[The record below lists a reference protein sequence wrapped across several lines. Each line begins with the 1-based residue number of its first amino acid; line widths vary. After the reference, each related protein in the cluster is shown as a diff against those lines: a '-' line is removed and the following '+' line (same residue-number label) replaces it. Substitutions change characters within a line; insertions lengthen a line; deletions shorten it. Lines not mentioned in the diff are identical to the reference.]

1 MGLPYGQPDLIYF
14 LYGLSFV
21 LLAAVC
27 AAIHDRARQRL
38 PWLWLGM
45 FGVAHGA
52 NEWLDLFA
60 ISLGDH
66 PVFSGA
72 RLAVLTISFLCLLN
86 FGIQGL
92 ASQRVRLPARWVY
105 PVLAVLFVAA
115 GGWHADGPAPSAAG
129 GLALSVAEGLNGAV
143 RYAFGFTGALAA
155 AGALGLAARTTPR
168 RYDFALGAAAL
179 AMAVYAASLGIAV
192 PGTLPL
198 PPDGADTAPQ
208 SAAAL
213 VIPLLRG
220 ICVLSMSSGIWLYY
234 RRSGELPVPA
244 EELSSGMGFGLRLV
258 LISSVVLGAAF
269 VLTEFFGHAAD
280 RGVRRELSIQAETV
294 AASINP
300 ERIRHVRTGSAET
313 REREEHR
320 LISQLWRIDAA
331 DPKLRGLYLLLPDE
345 GRAMRAI
352 GSSTVDAGLALRG
365 VEGAAA
371 ESRRPYAEHA
381 EALAGLFASGR
392 SLVVGLSGESGK
404 DTVSAFAAVRDT
416 DTAEVLA
423 ALGLDI
429 DGAVRRERVA
439 AYRVVAI
446 AIALLIAMG
455 TLGFEVSRQRL
466 WLSSRIAKAERRRL
480 AEAQRLARVGSWVY
494 DPATDH
500 MTWSEETCRI
510 FGLPPDRET
519 PRRFHEFAAM
529 FAPEDHE
536 AVEAA
541 LRGGRDDALGV
552 ERALR
557 VNWADGAV
565 RHVNFKAEL
574 LGRRGDSGPVL
585 QGTLQD
591 VTERWEAGQALR
603 QSEERLRLH
612 VEHLPLAVI
621 EWDLDFI
628 VSRWN
633 PAAERIFGYG
643 ADRMIGRSAGILF
656 PQDVMERVH
665 ETWRE
670 VSGGSGNRSVTANL
684 TADSRT
690 IRCEWYNTPLT
701 TPDGTVIG
709 VASLVDDITQ
719 REAVEA
725 ELRLAATTFETDEAI
740 MITAADG
747 RILRVNEA
755 FSRITGYRQE
765 DVVGRTP
772 RMFKSGLHGAG
783 FYREVWR
790 SLERTGRWQG
800 EIWNR
805 RRNGEVY
812 PERKTITAVRSAAG
826 ELTHYVAISSD
837 ISELKRTE
845 EKIRQ
850 LAYYDSLTGL
860 PNRSL
865 VFERLAQQM
874 KAARRAGTYGAL
886 LFMDLD
892 YFKTLNDSLGHH
904 MGDRLL
910 VQVAERLR
918 NCMEDEE
925 AAARLGGD
933 EFVVLLAPVKPSA
946 SVAAGQAIV
955 HARRV
960 RELLSAPFQLDDY
973 VHSVSVSIG
982 IALFPDGADTADDV
996 IKRADTAMY
1005 VAKNEGRDGI
1015 RFYESAMEAV
1025 VRGRLELEKALRKA
1039 LANDE
1044 FEVYYQPQ
1052 MLGDGRVVGAEAL
1065 IRWFHPERGAISPDR
1080 FIPVCEQN
1088 GMILRVGA
1096 IVLRRACACLAEMH
1110 GQGLTLPKLSV
1121 NVSPRQFM
1129 RSDLMSQL
1137 EQFCLENGVSP
1148 AHLCLELTEGVLLNH
1163 TDLAVAQIGRLKN
1176 LGVSFSIDDFGT
1188 GYSSLAYLKHLPL
1201 DDLKIASAFVRD
1213 LERDS
1218 NDAAIV
1224 ETIVSMA
1231 RHLGLDVIAEGVETQ
1246 GQAEI
1251 LERYGCHRFQGNYF
1265 ARPMP
1270 KDDFIRFVAERQ
1282 RPG

>member
-1 MGLPYGQPDLIYF
+1 MALPYGQPDLIYF
-14 LYGLSFV
+14 FYGLSFI
-21 LLAAVC
+21 LLAAIC
-27 AAIHDRARQRL
+27 GAIHDRSRQRL

-60 ISLGDH
+60 ASLGDH
-66 PVFSGA
+66 PVFAWA
-72 RLAVLTISFLCLLN
+72 RSLVLTISFLCLLH
-86 FGIQGL
+86 FGVHGLVSQG
-92 ASQRVRLPARWVY
+92 VRLPVRRVY
-105 PVLAVLFVAA
+105 LVLAILFAAAA
-115 GGWHADGPAPSAAG
+115 GGHAAAG
-129 GLALSVAEGLNGAV
+129 FTSNPTEGLNGIV
-143 RYAFGFTGALAA
+143 RYALGLPGALAA
-155 AGALGLAARTTPR
+155 VGALGLAARTEQG
-168 RYDFALGAAAL
+168 RYDFALAAAAV
-179 AMAVYAASLGIAV
+179 AMALYALSLGGAV
-192 PGTLPL
+192 TGAPPFPPAL
-198 PPDGADTAPQ
+198 PP
-208 SAAAL
+208 L
-213 VIPLLRG
+213 PLLRTV
-220 ICVLSMSSGIWLYY
+220 CMLSLGAGIWLHYH
-234 RRSGELPVPA
+234 RSGELPVPA
-244 EELSSGMGFGLRLV
+244 EELSSGIGFGLRLV
-258 LISSVVLGAAF
+258 LISSFVLGAAF
-269 VLTEFFGHAAD
+269 VLTELFGDAAD

-300 ERIRHVRTGSAET
+300 ERIRHLHAENADL
-313 REREEHR
+313 RERDKHW
-320 LISQLWRIDAA
+320 LATQLRRIDAA
-331 DPKLRGLYLLLPDE
+331 DPKLKGLYLLVPEE
-345 GRAMRAI
+345 GGAMRSI
-352 GSSTVDAGLALRG
+352 GSSVDDTGRP
-365 VEGAAA
+365 
-371 ESRRPYAEHA
+371 RRDADGGSWPKAEHT
-381 EALAGLFASGR
+381 EALAGLFASGQ
-392 SLVVGLSGESGK
+392 SSVVGLSGADSH

-416 DTAEVLA
+416 ERGEILA
-423 ALGLDI
+423 ALGLEI
-429 DGAVRRERVA
+429 DGTVRRERVA
-439 AYRVVAI
+439 GYRLIAI

-494 DPATDH
+494 DPAKDR

-510 FGLPPDRET
+510 FGLPPDGEVPHRYQ
-519 PRRFHEFAAM
+519 EFAAL
-529 FAPEDHE
+529 FVPEDRE
-536 AVEAA
+536 VVGVA
-541 LRGGRDDALGV
+541 LRGGCDDALGV
-552 ERALR
+552 ERPLR
-557 VNWADGAV
+557 VKRTDDTV
-565 RHVNFKAEL
+565 RHVNFKAER
-574 LGRRGDSGPVL
+574 LGRRGDRGPVL

-591 VTERWEAGQALR
+591 VTELWEAGQALR

-643 ADRMIGRSAGILF
+643 AEQMIGRSAGILF
-656 PQDVMERVH
+656 PQDVLEQV
-665 ETWRE
+665 EEIWRD
-670 VSGGSGNRSVTANL
+670 VSGGAGNHVVTANL
-684 TADSRT
+684 TADGRI

-740 MITAADG
+740 LIAAADG
-747 RILRVNEA
+747 RILRVNAA
-755 FSRITGYRQE
+755 FSRITGYRE
-765 DVVGRTP
+765 EEVVGRNP
-772 RMFKSGLHGAG
+772 RLFKSGLHGAE

-790 SLERTGRWQG
+790 SLEQTGRWHG

-805 RRNGEVY
+805 RKNGEIY
-812 PERKTITAVRSAAG
+812 PERKTITAVRSADG
-826 ELTHYVAISSD
+826 TVTHYVAISSD

-865 VFERLAQQM
+865 VFERLTQQIE
-874 KAARRAGTYGAL
+874 AARRSGTYGAL

-910 VQVAERLR
+910 VQVAERLK
-918 NCMEDEE
+918 NCMADEE

-933 EFVVLLAPVKPSA
+933 EFVIVLAPVKPSA

-955 HARRV
+955 QARRV

-973 VHSVSVSIG
+973 VHYVSVSIG
-982 IALFPDGADTADDV
+982 IALFPDGANTAEDV
-996 IKRADTAMY
+996 LKQADTAMY

-1015 RFYESAMEAV
+1015 RFYETAMETV

-1052 MLGDGRVVGAEAL
+1052 VLGDGRVVGAEAL
-1065 IRWFHPERGAISPDR
+1065 IRWFHPERGAISPDQ

-1096 IVLRRACACLAEMH
+1096 IVLRRACACLAEIRAL
-1110 GQGLTLPKLSV
+1110 GLALPKLSV

-1129 RSDLMSQL
+1129 RSDLMTQL
-1137 EQFCLENGVSP
+1137 EQLCVENGVSP
-1148 AHLCLELTEGVLLNH
+1148 ADLCLELTEGVLLNH
-1163 TDLAVAQIGRLKN
+1163 TELAVAQIGRLKN
-1176 LGVSFSIDDFGT
+1176 LGVRFSIDDFGT

-1246 GQAEI
+1246 GQVEI
-1251 LERYGCHRFQGNYF
+1251 LERYGCRRFQGNYF
-1265 ARPMP
+1265 ARPLP

-1282 RPG
+1282 RLA

>member
-1 MGLPYGQPDLIYF
+1 MVLPYGQPDLIYF
-14 LYGLSFV
+14 FDGLSFI

-27 AAIHDRARQRL
+27 GAIHDRSRQRL

-45 FGVAHGA
+45 FGIAHGA
-52 NEWLDLFA
+52 DEWLDLFA
-60 ISLGDH
+60 ASLGDH
-66 PVFSGA
+66 PVFAWA
-72 RLAVLTISFLCLLN
+72 RLAVLTISFLCLFH
-86 FGIQGL
+86 FGVQGL
-92 ASQRVRLPARWVY
+92 VSQGVRLPVRRVY
-105 PVLAVLFVAA
+105 LVQALVFVGVGLLSPSA
-115 GGWHADGPAPSAAG
+115 GGGSSGVLYDAL
-129 GLALSVAEGLNGAV
+129 GLP
-143 RYAFGFTGALAA
+143 GALAA
-155 AGALGLAARTTPR
+155 VGAFVRAARTAR
-168 RYDFALGAAAL
+168 GRYDVALVAAAL
-179 AMAVYAASLGIAV
+179 AMAVFAVSLGVAGS
-192 PGTLPL
+192 GTSRF
-198 PPDGADTAPQ
+198 PPATLTA
-208 SAAAL
+208 
-213 VIPLLRG
+213 PLLRALCALAMG
-220 ICVLSMSSGIWLYY
+220 AGIWLHY

-244 EELSSGMGFGLRLV
+244 EELSSGLGFGVRLV
-258 LISSVVLGAAF
+258 LVASVVLGAAF
-269 VLTEFFGHAAD
+269 VLTELFGHAAD
-280 RGVRRELSIQAETV
+280 RSVRRELSIQAETV

-300 ERIRHVRTGSAET
+300 EWIRQVRTGATEV
-313 REREEHR
+313 REREEHW
-320 LISQLWRIDAA
+320 LISQLLRIDAA
-331 DPKLRGLYLLLPDE
+331 DPKLKGLYLLIPAE
-345 GRAMRAI
+345 GGAMRAI
-352 GSSTVDAGLALRG
+352 GSSAGDIEPPRNG
-365 VEGAAA
+365 VEG
-371 ESRRPYAEHA
+371 RGWPNTEHA
-381 EALAGLFASGR
+381 EAVAGVFTSGR
-392 SLVVGLSGESGK
+392 SRVLGLAHGDGK
-404 DTVSAFAAVRDT
+404 DTVSAFAPVRDT
-416 DTAEVLA
+416 ETGEIFA
-423 ALGLDI
+423 ALGLEI
-429 DGAVRRERVA
+429 DAAVRRDRVA

-494 DPATDH
+494 DPATDR
-500 MTWSEETCRI
+500 MTWSEETYRI
-510 FGLPPDRET
+510 FGLPFDGEVPHRYQ
-519 PRRFHEFAAM
+519 EFAAL
-529 FAPEDHE
+529 FALEDRE
-536 AVEAA
+536 LIEAA
-541 LRGGRDDALGV
+541 LRGGRDDLLGV
-552 ERALR
+552 ERPLCVR
-557 VNWADGAV
+557 RADGAV
-565 RHVNFKAEL
+565 RQVNFKVEL
-574 LGRRGDSGPVL
+574 QGRRGDSGPVL

-591 VTERWEAGQALR
+591 VTERWEAERALR

-656 PQDVMERVH
+656 PEDVLEQA
-665 ETWRE
+665 EAIWRE
-670 VSGGSGNRSVTANL
+670 VSGGSGNRVVTANV
-684 TADSRT
+684 TADGRT

-709 VASLVDDITQ
+709 VASLVDDITR

-740 MITAADG
+740 LIAGADG
-747 RILRVNEA
+747 RILRVNAA

-765 DVVGRTP
+765 DVVGRNP
-772 RMFKSGLHGAG
+772 RLFKSGLHGAE

-790 SLERTGRWQG
+790 SLEQTGRWQG

-805 RRNGEVY
+805 RKNGEVY
-812 PERKTITAVRSAAG
+812 PERKTITAVRSANG
-826 ELTHYVAISSD
+826 DITHYVAISSD

-865 VFERLAQQM
+865 IFERLTQQM
-874 KAARRAGTYGAL
+874 KAARREGTYGAL

-910 VQVAERLR
+910 VQVAERLK
-918 NCMEDEE
+918 NCLEDEE

-973 VHSVSVSIG
+973 VHYISVSIG
-982 IALFPDGADTADDV
+982 IALFPDGANTAEDV
-996 IKRADTAMY
+996 LKQADTAMY
-1005 VAKNEGRDGI
+1005 VAKNEGRDGV

-1025 VRGRLELEKALRKA
+1025 VRGRLDLEKALRKA

-1065 IRWFHPERGAISPDR
+1065 IRWFHPERGAISPDQ

-1096 IVLRRACACLAEMH
+1096 IVLRRACACLAEIRAR
-1110 GQGLTLPKLSV
+1110 GLALPKLSV

-1129 RSDLMSQL
+1129 RSDLMTQL

-1148 AHLCLELTEGVLLNH
+1148 ADLCLELTEGVLLNH
-1163 TDLAVAQIGRLKN
+1163 TELAVAQIGRLKN

-1213 LERDS
+1213 LEQDS
-1218 NDAAIV
+1218 SDAAIV

-1231 RHLGLDVIAEGVETQ
+1231 RHLGLDVIAEGVETRTQ
-1246 GQAEI
+1246 VEI

-1265 ARPMP
+1265 ARPLP

-1282 RPG
+1282 RRA

>member
-1 MGLPYGQPDLIYF
+1 MDMGLPYGQPDLIYF

-21 LLAAVC
+21 VLAAVC
-27 AAIHDRARQRL
+27 GAIHDRTRQRV

-52 NEWLDLFA
+52 YEWLDLFA

-66 PVFSGA
+66 PVFAWA
-72 RLAVLTISFLCLLN
+72 RLAVLTISFLCLLH

-92 ASQRVRLPARWVY
+92 VSQRVRLPARWVY
-105 PVLAVLFVAA
+105 PVLVVWFVAA
-115 GGWHADGPAPSAAG
+115 GGWHAERLTPSAAG
-129 GLALSVAEGLNGAV
+129 GFALSVAEGLNGAV
-143 RYAFGFTGALAA
+143 RYTFGFTGALAA

-179 AMAVYAASLGIAV
+179 AMAVYAASVGTAV
-192 PGTLPL
+192 PGTFLI
-198 PPDGADTAPQ
+198 PPDGADTGQ
-208 SAAAL
+208 YSAAAL

-220 ICVLSMSSGIWLYY
+220 ICVLSMSSGIWLHY

-258 LISSVVLGAAF
+258 LISSVVLAAAF
-269 VLTEFFGHAAD
+269 VLTEFFGRAAD

-300 ERIRHVRTGSAET
+300 ERIRHVRTATTEV
-313 REREEHR
+313 REREEHW
-320 LISQLWRIDAA
+320 LISQLRRIDAA
-331 DPKLRGLYLLLPDE
+331 DPKLKRLYLLLPDE

-352 GSSTVDAGLALRG
+352 GSSTAEAEPGLSG
-365 VEGAAA
+365 VEGAGG
-371 ESRRPYAEHA
+371 RWPYAEHA

-392 SLVVGLSGESGK
+392 SLVVGLSGERGK
-404 DTVSAFAAVRDT
+404 GTVSAFAAVRDT

-429 DGAVRRERVA
+429 DGTVRRERVS

-510 FGLPPDRET
+510 FGLTPDREI

-541 LRGGRDDALGV
+541 LRAGRDDALGV

-557 VNWADGAV
+557 VNRVDGAI
-565 RHVNFKAEL
+565 RRVNFKAEL

-612 VEHLPLAVI
+612 VERLPLAVI

-670 VSGGSGNRSVTANL
+670 VLGGAGNRSVTANL
-684 TADSRT
+684 TADGRT

-709 VASLVDDITQ
+709 VASLVDDITR

-747 RILRVNEA
+747 RILRVNAA

-765 DVVGRTP
+765 DVVGRNP
-772 RMFKSGLHGAG
+772 RLFKSGLHGAE

-790 SLERTGRWQG
+790 SLEQTGRWQG

-860 PNRSL
+860 PNRGL
-865 VFERLAQQM
+865 IFERLAQQM
-874 KAARRAGTYGAL
+874 KAARSAGTYGAL

-910 VQVAERLR
+910 VQVAERLK
-918 NCMEDEE
+918 NCTEDEE

-955 HARRV
+955 QARRV

-973 VHSVSVSIG
+973 VHYVSVSIG

-996 IKRADTAMY
+996 LKQADTAMY

-1015 RFYESAMEAV
+1015 RFYESAMEVV

-1065 IRWFHPERGAISPDR
+1065 IRWFHPERGAISPDQ

-1096 IVLRRACACLAEMH
+1096 IVLGRACACLAEMR
-1110 GQGLTLPKLSV
+1110 GKGLTLPKLSV

-1137 EQFCLENGVSP
+1137 EQFCLENGVTP
-1148 AHLCLELTEGVLLNH
+1148 ADLCLELTEGVLLNH

-1213 LERDS
+1213 LEQDS